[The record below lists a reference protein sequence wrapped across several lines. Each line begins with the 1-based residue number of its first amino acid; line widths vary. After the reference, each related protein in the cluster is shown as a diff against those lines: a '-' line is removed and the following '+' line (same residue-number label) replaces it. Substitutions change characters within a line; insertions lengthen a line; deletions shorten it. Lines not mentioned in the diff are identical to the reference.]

1 MIVGMLRT
9 PYFIVMS
16 SFCSTSHLPIT
27 TLPSN
32 SAASSSTMGDI
43 MRQGPHHSAQKSI
56 TTGCPDWSSSWK
68 FSLLIANAITVSV
81 FLLKYLYRFYAM
93 EYLISFSS
101 R

>member
-1 MIVGMLRT
+1 MLRSVDF
-9 PYFIVMS
+9 YGLRAVEF
-16 SFCSTSHLPIT
+16 SF
-27 TLPSN
+27 
-32 SAASSSTMGDI
+32 GDY
-43 MRQGPHHSAQKSI
+43 
-56 TTGCPDWSSSWK
+56 TDWSSSWK